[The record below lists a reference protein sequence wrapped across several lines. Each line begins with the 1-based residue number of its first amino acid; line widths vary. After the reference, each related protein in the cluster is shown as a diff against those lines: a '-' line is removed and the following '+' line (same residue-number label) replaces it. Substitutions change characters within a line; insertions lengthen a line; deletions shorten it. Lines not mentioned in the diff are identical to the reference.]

1 MGGGNSSISIM
12 AGNILLKNFVQITN
26 IQEFQ
31 DMMKLLSFLCKPFVG
46 TGKLDG
52 KPEAVGVINNN
63 LVMNSVMLSLKL
75 QEKSFIPCH

>member
-1 MGGGNSSISIM
+1 M
-12 AGNILLKNFVQITN
+12 
-26 IQEFQ
+26 
-31 DMMKLLSFLCKPFVG
+31 MMKLLSFLCKPFVG